1 MTPDGNWLPAWLNTR
16 KVRRFAGVCHGDL
29 LDVGC
34 GTRPYEPILG
44 PRVRSYVG
52 FDHPDT
58 QHDRSR
64 VDVWGDAAAL
74 PFEDGSFDTV
84 VSFHVLEHTE
94 DPGKVLSEMARVLR
108 PGGIVL
114 LAVPFMWGLHE
125 LPRDFFRLTPAGLV
139 QLLERAG
146 LERAY
151 VEPICGSLGT
161 QGLLASYF
169 LLRLVNQ
176 APVMKPVA
184 APAVAGVQFA
194 AIAADHLYRDVTDA
208 GGYIAVAT
216 RPG

>member
-44 PRVRSYVG
+44 PRVRTYVG
-52 FDHPDT
+52 FDHPGT

-94 DPGKVLSEMARVLR
+94 DPGKVVSEMARVLR

-176 APVMKPVA
+176 APALKPVA
-184 APAVAGVQFA
+184 APAVAGVQLA